1 MLPIS
6 PAARPGARKKLFM
19 AIALAFSPALSAS
32 HAYAADDTTKPSTT
46 LQLAPVAVTANPLG
60 VDSDALVTPVSVL
73 SGRELSLQR
82 ESTLGETLKSIPG
95 VSSSYFGPNA
105 SRPVIRGLDNDRVRI
120 MQNGV
125 GILDASAL
133 SPDHAVALDPLVI
146 EQIDVV
152 RGPAALLYGGSA
164 VGGVVNAID
173 HRIPKE
179 AIDGVTGRGEV
190 RLGGADNQKSGA
202 AVIDAGN
209 GVLTLH
215 ADAYERK
222 TDDMDIPCY
231 AVSRRKSEVDGTA
244 REDSGR
250 LVNSAARSDGGALGA
265 SVNFDNGYAGLSFSD
280 YNSNYGTVA
289 EKDVRID
296 MDSQRW
302 DFASEFRD
310 LGNIVQ
316 AVKVKMAHTDYQHQE
331 IEDGAVGTTFRN
343 RGLETAIEARH
354 GNIGLL
360 SGVVGLQLQNS
371 RFQALGEEAFIP
383 KNSTDSKALYVY
395 EELPLDALKLS
406 LGGRAE
412 QVDVDSNGGGKFGP
426 AVSRD
431 FAPRSAAFGALY
443 ALTPT
448 WSLVGNL
455 SHNERAPSYN
465 ELYANG
471 AHVATAQY
479 EIGNSNLDV
488 ERSNGV
494 DTQLRWKEGKNS
506 FSVGAFY
513 TRFSNFITLNNTGR
527 QVDEDGVVG
536 GDLTEAQ
543 ILQVPAIFK
552 GLEGEGKFRVYEG
565 TGDLDLTL
573 RGDYVRATNR
583 DTGEPL
589 PRIAPLKLGFGFL
602 YQLDRFGS
610 KLDVLHAFKQDR
622 TADAELATN
631 GYTQVNLTATYRIPS
646 QFYLE
651 AFAKAYN
658 LLNEE
663 IRDHTSYLKDIAPM
677 GGRSIM
683 VGLRGAF

>member
-1 MLPIS
+1 MLPIT
-6 PAARPGARKKLFM
+6 PAACPDARKKLLM
-19 AIALAFSPALSAS
+19 AIALAFSPALSAN
-32 HAYAADDTTKPSTT
+32 HAYAADSTPSTPT
-46 LQLAPVAVTANPLG
+46 LQLAPIAVTANPLG

-73 SGRELSLQR
+73 EGRDLSLQR

-222 TDDMDIPCY
+222 TDDLDIPGY
-231 AVSRRKSEVDGTA
+231 AVSRRKSEADGTV

-250 LVNSAARSDGGALGA
+250 LVNSGARSDGGALGA
-265 SVNFDNGYAGLSFSD
+265 SVNFDNGYAGLSYSD

-354 GNIGLL
+354 GNIGPM

-443 ALTPT
+443 NLTPT

-479 EIGNSNLDV
+479 EIGNSNLNV

-494 DTQLRWKEGKNS
+494 DTQLRWKDGKNS

-622 TADAELATN
+622 TADAELATD